1 MSPAAGL
8 RGYGY
13 VLTHGP
19 AVRPFAAAVVGR
31 LPIGM
36 TSLGMV
42 LLIESVRGAYASAGI
57 VTGAFALATAVG
69 AAIWGR
75 MMDHHGQPRV
85 LVPTALGSGLAI
97 AGVAI
102 AAVLGASDL
111 VLIMFAAVAGV
122 LFPAV
127 SPAMRAAWRVIFT
140 DARARQLGYAL
151 DASAV
156 EMIFVL
162 GPLLLS
168 LLASVFPPAVPLL
181 TSATLLIV
189 GTLLY
194 SSTTAARSVRGMQRE
209 DEHAPAPPVPDMASV
224 VEGEHLNRGPRT
236 ALAVP
241 GIALVLL
248 VAMLTAVGFGQMDT
262 ALVATAEH
270 VLGSTKQLGILF
282 MFIAGG
288 SAIGGITYGSRDWP
302 GTDAG
307 RLVVLLSTF
316 ALTLLPWPF
325 LLRIDHPPLPLLF
338 GLLFVTGLT
347 IAPSLIIFQNL
358 LDVLAPRER
367 MMEAQSLLSASQTT
381 GAALGTAVA
390 GFTIDAWAAPGGIV
404 GGFLA
409 IASSAAAAVLV
420 YRQAARRPSAR
431 AT

>member
-75 MMDHHGQPRV
+75 MMDQHGQPRV

-224 VEGEHLNRGPRT
+224 VEGEHLDRGPRT
-236 ALAVP
+236 ALAAP

-248 VAMLTAVGFGQMDT
+248 VAMLMAVGFGQMDT

-358 LDVLAPRER
+358 LDILAPRDR

-420 YRQAARRPSAR
+420 YRQAARA
-431 AT
+431 A

>member
-75 MMDHHGQPRV
+75 MMDQHGQPRV

-381 GAALGTAVA
+381 GAALGTAIA

-420 YRQAARRPSAR
+420 YRQAARA
-431 AT
+431 A